1 MSKFRDLI
9 IDIQEDIMANQLTE
23 EQLVEKYNV
32 SKEFLN
38 EVFMSIPVE
47 DNDYIDQE

>member
-32 SKEFLN
+32 SKEFLTQ
-38 EVFMSIPVE
+38 VFMSIPVE
-47 DNDYIDQE
+47 DIDQE